1 MRFPLCL
8 LASIL
13 AVLGAARGLAFASVD
28 ATTAHAQDSAADE
41 PAADERCPVVD
52 DARQDANDTPTVD
65 GADDTNAAVV
75 IRVRLV
81 DVRGGAVP
89 GGVYVRLRSGEERY
103 GRRTN
108 DAGEVAFPF
117 AEAPYMPRI
126 EVLPGDGW
134 RWFRRPPHGVLDLDT
149 PYAKGEETFVAEV
162 AHTEIGVV
170 HGLVLDDAT
179 GEPLAGY
186 RFRLSRSPFAKPEGG
201 APIELETDALGRFR
215 TPRAIPG
222 GRWNLRVNRG
232 EPVPIDLTGG
242 EWDCVVPTEERPEP
256 VVLRVPV
263 GATYELELEGAVP
276 NDPTS
281 LRAVIVAAHG
291 RDAGLRWEAPLRV
304 LGDRISVRFAPE
316 AFATD
321 GAAFLAVF
329 GDGGFLAG
337 TASLGKGAPR
347 RGGTVKVTLERTGCV
362 QLREALVGPYEGDPA
377 YARQALRYV
386 VDPLDPALLDE
397 TTNWRIAERAHL
409 RPGRYRWTAWSRVH
423 ERRTVE
429 FEVVAGETYE
439 PAEPL
444 PKLPEGRVVRGTIE
458 WADESA
464 GGTPCSL
471 HLRTTTSPVR
481 DFEIQYSGP
490 MGHCVTDATVFY
502 ARSFAED
509 HHRHAEFEVPGVPSG
524 PFEVFG
530 SDHRGRLPEVERSTD
545 EDGALRLR
553 IVMTDP
559 AAGEGFGFSFEPA
572 ALAPPYTNWPT
583 VHTRDL
589 ATGEVLPTHRTRG
602 GVIDRRSAASLGR
615 EWALTRDGCAPLY
628 FTADAF
634 VPDASGRA
642 IVPAV
647 FRPGWGARIRVVDAS
662 RTPIAGAAVLVDG
675 VLAATSDADGWCTLE
690 SSVAPLRIVV
700 RHGAVERG
708 VAPGGPWTDVVLPR
722 GE

>member
-1 MRFPLCL
+1 MSFPLCL

-13 AVLGAARGLAFASVD
+13 AVLGVPRGLAFASVE
-28 ATTAHAQDSAADE
+28 TSTAHAQDAAG
-41 PAADERCPVVD
+41 DERCPVGD
-52 DARQDANDTPTVD
+52 DAPQDADDTPTV
-65 GADDTNAAVV
+65 DDTNAAVV
-75 IRVRLV
+75 IRVRVV
-81 DVRGGAVP
+81 DVRGGEVP
-89 GGVYVRLRSGEERY
+89 GGCYVQLRSGEERY

-134 RWFRRPPHGVLDLDT
+134 RWFRRPPYGVLTLDT
-149 PYAKGEETFVAEV
+149 PYAKGEETLTVEV
-162 AHTEIGVV
+162 ARTETGVV

-186 RFRLSRSPFAKPEGG
+186 RFRLSRPPFPKPESG
-201 APIELETDALGRFR
+201 APMELETDALGRFH

-222 GRWNLRVNRG
+222 GRWNLRANSG
-232 EPVPIDLTGG
+232 ESMPIDLPGG
-242 EWDCVVPTEERPEP
+242 QWDCLVPTEERPDP

-263 GATYELELEGAVP
+263 GATYDLELEGAVP
-276 NDPTS
+276 DDPTS

-291 RDAGLRWEAPLRV
+291 RDAGPRWEAPLRV
-304 LGDRISVRFAPE
+304 TDDRVWVRFAPE

-321 GAAFLAVF
+321 GAAFLAVV

-337 TASLGKGAPR
+337 TASLGVGAPR
-347 RGGTVKVTLERTGCV
+347 RDGTVTVTLERTGSYR
-362 QLREALVGPYEGDPA
+362 LHEALVGPDEGHGDD
-377 YARQALRYV
+377 RGHGLRYTV
-386 VDPLDPALLDE
+386 EPLDPALLDE
-397 TTNWRIAERAHL
+397 TTNWRIGERAHL
-409 RPGRYRWTAWSRVH
+409 RPGRYRWTAWSRAH

-439 PAEPL
+439 PEEPL
-444 PKLPEGRVVRGTIE
+444 TKLPEGRVVRGTIE
-458 WADESA
+458 WADESV
-464 GGTPCSL
+464 TYRCCELHVRCSTL
-471 HLRTTTSPVR
+471 PVR
-481 DFEIQYSGP
+481 DFEIQYDSFGS
-490 MGHCVTDATVFY
+490 CVRYTSVHYASSRDADGRV
-502 ARSFAED
+502 
-509 HHRHAEFEVPGVPSG
+509 AEFELSSVPDG
-524 PFEVFG
+524 PLEVFG
-530 SDHRGRLPEVERSTD
+530 ADHVGRVAVVERSTD

-559 AAGEGFGFSFEPA
+559 AVGEGFGFSFEPD

-602 GVIDRRSAASLGR
+602 GVIDRRPAGSLGR

-628 FTADAF
+628 FTAAAF

-647 FRPGWGARIRVVDAS
+647 FRPGWGARVRVVDEAG
-662 RTPIAGAAVLVDG
+662 TPIAGAAVLVDG
-675 VLAATSDADGWCTLE
+675 VLAATSDAEGWCTLE
-690 SSVAPLRIVV
+690 SPVAPLRVV
-700 RHGAVERG
+700 ARHGAVERG